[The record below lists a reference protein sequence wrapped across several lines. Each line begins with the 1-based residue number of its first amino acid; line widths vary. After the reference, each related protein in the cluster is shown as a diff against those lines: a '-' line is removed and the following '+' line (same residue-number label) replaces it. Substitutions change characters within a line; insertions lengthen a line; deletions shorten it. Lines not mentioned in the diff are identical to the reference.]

1 MVAIRV
7 WYAAAL
13 GLQFAAAEN
22 PLCVSSEP
30 LARRTV
36 GS

>member
-7 WYAAAL
+7 WCAAAL

-22 PLCVSSEP
+22 PLCVSSGP
-30 LARRTV
+30 LAWRTV

>member
-7 WYAAAL
+7 WCAAAL

-30 LARRTV
+30 LARRSV